1 MDKKQKIKKI
11 LTGTIK
17 DFVFF
22 STVSS
27 IGVAF
32 LFGVIYLIYLLLKP
46 LTVEVSA
53 IIIMI
58 ITMFLISLLYNIN
71 KYL

>member
-11 LTGTIK
+11 LINTIK

-22 STVSS
+22 SIVSS
-27 IGVAF
+27 IGIAF
-32 LFGVIYLIYLLLKP
+32 VFGIIYLVYLLLNP
-46 LTVEVSA
+46 FPAEVVA

-58 ITMFLISLLYNIN
+58 IALFLISLLYNIN